1 MLSDSWVMMG
11 QSPVLLTS
19 QVIRVYLSRLLA
31 QYFPGLYVL
40 SFNEIVGT
48 VQIQSIGN
56 IALNADEKKAV

>member
-1 MLSDSWVMMG
+1 M
-11 QSPVLLTS
+11 
-19 QVIRVYLSRLLA
+19 IRVYLSRLLA

-56 IALNADEKKAV
+56 ITMQADEKRAVGA

>member
-1 MLSDSWVMMG
+1 MKKFQELG

-56 IALNADEKKAV
+56 ITLTADEKRAVGA